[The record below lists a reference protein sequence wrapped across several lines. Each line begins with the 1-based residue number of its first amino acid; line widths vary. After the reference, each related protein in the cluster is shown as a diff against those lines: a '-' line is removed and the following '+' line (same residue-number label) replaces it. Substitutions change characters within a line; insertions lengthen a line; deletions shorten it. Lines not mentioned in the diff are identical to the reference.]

1 MLLAS
6 QADPTKLPAL
16 LQQLQ
21 LDRYAADLDQTLQP
35 NQLSP
40 GEQRRL
46 GIIRGIAADRP
57 FIVLDEPFSDIDA
70 VNQQAVMQLLRQEAK
85 KRGVVIITHTFDFV
99 TAADQVL
106 KVGDHHDN

>member
-1 MLLAS
+1 MANLLLAS

-46 GIIRGIAADRP
+46 GIIRAVLP
-57 FIVLDEPFSDIDA
+57 QIVH
-70 VNQQAVMQLLRQEAK
+70 LLFWMNHFRTLMRLINKQSCNCCGRKLRSA
-85 KRGVVIITHTFDFV
+85 G
-99 TAADQVL
+99 L
-106 KVGDHHDN
+106 

>member
-1 MLLAS
+1 MFTASMTANLLLAS

-40 GEQRRL
+40 VNS
-46 GIIRGIAADRP
+46 AD
-57 FIVLDEPFSDIDA
+57 
-70 VNQQAVMQLLRQEAK
+70 
-85 KRGVVIITHTFDFV
+85 
-99 TAADQVL
+99 
-106 KVGDHHDN
+106 